1 MSGLISSLSLGGI
14 LTKILCLLWVCSS
27 VVCFS
32 AVPSPHFLGL
42 SLFPNISASLCL
54 RPSLSL
60 SGALQLVSMHD
71 QLQTRRALLLCDW
84 TDREYAV
91 GNGSC

>member
-32 AVPSPHFLGL
+32 TVPSPHFLGL
-42 SLFPNISASLCL
+42 SSFSNISALS
-54 RPSLSL
+54 PSFSL

>member
-1 MSGLISSLSLGGI
+1 MSLGRI
-14 LTKILCLLWVCSS
+14 LTKILCFLWVFSS
-27 VVCFS
+27 VLFNILGSWVNIS
-32 AVPSPHFLGL
+32 GSFLL
-42 SLFPNISASLCL
+42 SLLP
-54 RPSLSL
+54 SL

-71 QLQTRRALLLCDW
+71 QLQTRRALLLCGW